1 MRGIRSRQCCLEI
14 WTIPLKIFNPFISG
28 QPRVSPSRP
37 NRGMKG
43 LGWLDAS
50 CAAILTS
57 ESWIEDTKYCQ
68 IIAPPFGNSFV
79 QFLYRSCM
87 GLFTF
92 WIILTFH
99 LHRMTVCFLTRF
111 SYLPSFLRWSPS
123 SPTTY
128 RCWLSPLRCNG
139 VGDYNNSSKV
149 TTLHENTSAIFDTV
163 SSSLFLRDGRRITMR
178 RASMSVFV
186 ILVGSI
192 TFSSWQETQ
201 NISGF
206 HRKMSNSIQGRSK
219 VLLSF
224 WLTRSSI
231 FIGPRYTWWSN
242 LELMQVEP
250 HRIGKIWNQCKLH
263 YI

>member
-1 MRGIRSRQCCLEI
+1 MADSTEREVYLLILRGIRTRQCCLEI
-14 WTIPLKIFNPFISG
+14 WTIPLKIFNPFISR
-28 QPRVSPSRP
+28 QLHISPSRP

-87 GLFTF
+87 ELFTF

-139 VGDYNNSSKV
+139 VGDDNNSSKV

-163 SSSLFLRDGRRITMR
+163 SSSLFLRDGCWITVR
-178 RASMSVFV
+178 RASMSV
-186 ILVGSI
+186 ISRQYHLLQLVGDAEHLRL
-192 TFSSWQETQ
+192 SSKDVEFNSGKKWSSLEFLAHKVFHFYRTQ
-201 NISGF
+201 
-206 HRKMSNSIQGRSK
+206 
-219 VLLSF
+219 VYL
-224 WLTRSSI
+224 
-231 FIGPRYTWWSN
+231 WSN
-242 LELMQVEP
+242 LWV
-250 HRIGKIWNQCKLH
+250 RVSVTK
-263 YI
+263 